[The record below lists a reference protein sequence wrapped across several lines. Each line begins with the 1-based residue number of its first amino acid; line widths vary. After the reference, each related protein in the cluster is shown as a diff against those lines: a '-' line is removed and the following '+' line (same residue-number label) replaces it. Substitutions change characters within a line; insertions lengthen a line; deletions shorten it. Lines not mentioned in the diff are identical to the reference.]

1 MSRAANIAELKAM
14 VRLAVPL
21 AAAQAGS
28 HLMGVVDAAVVGRLS
43 PEALAAVGLG
53 NSIFFAVAVIAMGVV
68 TGIDPLASQAIG
80 AREPVR
86 ARRYLWQGV
95 WLAIGT
101 SLFFMLPL
109 LATPWFIRAVGIGG
123 YTGHE
128 AGTYVVVRSLSLMPT
143 LIFFVVRA
151 YLQAN
156 GITRP
161 MVVSI
166 VAANLF
172 NLGAD
177 IVFVFGGTVL
187 PPWTGPL
194 RAIPAMGVTGAAVAT
209 VLGSI
214 LQLGILLLGVEHF
227 ESDVPMRKLRRFIR
241 EDVMKALRIGLPIG
255 LQWGAEVGLF
265 SLVGVLAGRLGNDAM
280 AAHQVAITLAALT
293 FAVAVGIGVAGSVR
307 VGRAIGA
314 RDAAG
319 TRRAGLV
326 AFTSGAVYMVFSGAM
341 FFFFPEALARL
352 LSDHPRVI
360 AVSAPLLVVAA
371 VFQISDGVQ
380 AVGAGVLRGAGDTR
394 YAFIVNVIGHWA
406 IGLPIALLLGFK
418 FEMGITGLWWGL
430 CAGLTSVAL
439 MLFFRFVRT
448 SRTAIA
454 PI

>member
-1 MSRAANIAELKAM
+1 ML
-14 VRLAVPL
+14 RLALPL

-43 PEALAAVGLG
+43 PEALGAVGLG
-53 NSIFFAVAVIAMGVV
+53 NSIFFAISVIAMGVV

-80 AREPVR
+80 ACEPLR

-109 LATPWFIRAVGIGG
+109 LATPWFVRAVGVSE
-123 YTGHE
+123 YAARE
-128 AGTYVVVRSLSLMPT
+128 ASSYVVVRSLSLMPT

-161 MVVSI
+161 MVVAI
-166 VAANLF
+166 VAANIF

-177 IVFVFGGTVL
+177 ILFVFGGSVL
-187 PPWTGPL
+187 PAWAGPL
-194 RAIPAMGVTGAAVAT
+194 RAVPAMGVTGAAVAT
-209 VLGSI
+209 VLGSL
-214 LQLGILLLGVEHF
+214 LQVGIVVLGVERI
-227 ESDVPMRKLRRFIR
+227 ETDMPMRALRKFVR
-241 EDVMKALRIGLPIG
+241 EDVMKALRIGVPIG

-265 SLVGVLAGRLGNDAM
+265 SLVGVLAGRLGNDAL
-280 AAHQVAITLAALT
+280 AAHQVAITLASLT
-293 FAVAVGIGVAGSVR
+293 FSVAVGIGVAGSVR

-314 RDAAG
+314 RDAEG
-319 TRRAGLV
+319 TRRAGIV
-326 AFTSGAVYMVFSGAM
+326 AFASGAVYMLFCGAT
-341 FFFFPEALARL
+341 FFLFPEALARL

-360 AVSAPLLVVAA
+360 AVSAPLLAVAA
-371 VFQISDGVQ
+371 VFQISDGIQ

-394 YAFIVNVIGHWA
+394 FAFVANVFGHWA
-406 IGLPIALLLGFK
+406 IGLPVALLLGFT
-418 FEMGITGLWWGL
+418 FGLGITGLWWGL
-430 CAGLTSVAL
+430 CAGLTTVAL
-439 MLFFRFVRT
+439 LLVARFVRT
-448 SRTAIA
+448 SRSAIA